1 MMVFADHLGSGDYAM
16 SYAYVVGVL
25 VLACMGAVG
34 AWRSTRP
41 FTRLAAATTAVTL
54 VAVAAEAAASWDEVT
69 GAMDHIAGPAGG
81 EFRMRYVADLL
92 RESTGSLGV
101 VGLLVATA
109 VMWVVA
115 SLLSLHFAPKVLAL
129 AAALSLITSPVTAV
143 WFLLLGPL
151 VMMLLAMAAAVSRT
165 SLDQGER
172 VLRIGASV
180 GVGLLAGPL
189 LYITLALAQ

>member
-16 SYAYVVGVL
+16 SYAYVVVILG
-25 VLACMGAVG
+25 LACAGAV
-34 AWRSTRP
+34 ASWRASRP
-41 FTRLAAATTAVTL
+41 FIRVAAATTAVAL
-54 VAVAAEAAASWDEVT
+54 VAVAAEAAASWNEVT
-69 GAMDHIAGPAGG
+69 GAMDLIAGPQGG

-109 VMWVVA
+109 VMWVVV
-115 SLLSLHFAPKVLAL
+115 SLRSLHFAPKVLAL

-143 WFLLLGPL
+143 WFLLLGPF
-151 VMMLLAMAAAVSRT
+151 VMMLSAIAAAVFRT

-189 LYITLALAQ
+189 LYIAQ